1 MRGDGGEV
9 GGGEVDGA
17 GKYVPAM
24 IVLYVA
30 IALIFTHAY
39 FAEVKAVRKI
49 KGAGK
54 PKVLATVKIELGSY

>member
-1 MRGDGGEV
+1 M
-9 GGGEVDGA
+9 DGA

>member
-1 MRGDGGEV
+1 MRGREV
-9 GGGEVDGA
+9 GEGEVDGA

-30 IALIFTHAY
+30 IALIIILINI
-39 FAEVKAVRKI
+39 AEVKAVRKM

-54 PKVLATVKIELGSY
+54 PTVLATTKIELGSY